1 MSLQGSI
8 TVGALTS
15 IPVDNAATVG
25 AAPPL
30 LLLFNPGFNTD
41 LLLASD
47 IVQDLTMV
55 AEAIVIKIDDLLT
68 GKISALRAV
77 GQPFIEGAC
86 PQVTFAAHDS
96 SYV

>member
-1 MSLQGSI
+1 MPLQRSI
-8 TVGALTS
+8 AVGAFTS

-30 LLLFNPGFNTD
+30 LLLLNPGIKTD
-41 LLLASD
+41 LPLAPD
-47 IVQDLTMV
+47 VVQNLTV
-55 AEAIVIKIDDLLT
+55 VPEAIVIKIDDLLT
-68 GKISALRAV
+68 GKIIALRAV
-77 GQPFIEGAC
+77 GQPFLEGAC